1 MLKNLMRTALLVVCF
16 VPAVMYGQGPAGAPS
31 DLLKAMDA
39 WATAIDKADVSA
51 WERLTTRRWTAV
63 NASGHLVTREERIAE
78 LKQMKPAD
86 TPSTCGSDRVTV
98 FAGGNAATRRCLTD
112 GNWRL
117 EVWTKS
123 GENWEVVAVQ
133 VTAAAK

>member
-1 MLKNLMRTALLVVCF
+1 MLKSLIRTALVLCSF
-16 VPAVMYGQGPAGAPS
+16 APAVLRGQAPAGAPPE
-31 DLLKAMDA
+31 LLKAMDA
-39 WATAIDKADVSA
+39 WTAAIDQADVAA

-63 NASGHLVTREERIAE
+63 NASGKLVTRDERIAE
-78 LKQMKPAD
+78 LKEMKPAAA
-86 TPSTCGSDRVTV
+86 PSACASDRVTV
-98 FAGGNAATRRCLTD
+98 FAGGNAATRRCLTG

-133 VTAAAK
+133 ITPAAK

>member
-1 MLKNLMRTALLVVCF
+1 MLKGLMRTALVMVCF
-16 VPAVMYGQGPAGAPS
+16 VPAVMLGQAPATAPS

-39 WATAIDKADVSA
+39 LTTATDKADVAA

-63 NASGHLVTREERIAE
+63 NASGQLVTREERIAE
-78 LKQMKPAD
+78 LKQTKPAE

-98 FAGGNAATRRCLTD
+98 FAGGNAATRRCLT
-112 GNWRL
+112 GGYWRL

-123 GENWEVVAVQ
+123 GEGWEVVAVQ
-133 VTAAAK
+133 ITPAAK